1 MAAVEYEL
9 FLDIHK
15 KTLSLSE
22 TVAFPFSF
30 PDQKSGDGL
39 NFNLG
44 LVQQDPATGRGRTSR
59 VTIAGLTCKAA
70 VGTRTAG
77 ALTSV
82 TMSVTDNFFVGL
94 LPLNVAAISNLFT
107 SNAELRSEQKIE
119 FEINDGTSVYS
130 AEFPLVITKEIATT
144 ALTDTAAPDTAI
156 GRLEIASLYVP
167 YGAGAAGETKIWK
180 SASGLLMAQ
189 YLGDDG
195 QLHLEP
201 LT

>member
-9 FLDIHK
+9 YLDIHK
-15 KTLSLSE
+15 KTLSLAE
-22 TVAFPFSF
+22 TFAFPFQF
-30 PDQKSGDGL
+30 PDQKSGDGI
-39 NFNLG
+39 NFKIG
-44 LVQQDPATGRGRTSR
+44 LVEQDAVTGRGRTSR
-59 VTIAGLTCKAA
+59 LTIAGLTCKAT

-77 ALTSV
+77 SLTSV
-82 TMSVTDNFFVGL
+82 TMTVTNNFFVGL
-94 LPLNVAAISNLFT
+94 LPLNVAAISSLF
-107 SNAELRSEQKIE
+107 SGAPELRSEQKIE
-119 FEINDGTSVYS
+119 FEVNDATSVYS
-130 AEFPLVITKEIATT
+130 AEFPFVITTEIATT

-167 YGAGAAGETKIWK
+167 YGAGVAGETKIRK